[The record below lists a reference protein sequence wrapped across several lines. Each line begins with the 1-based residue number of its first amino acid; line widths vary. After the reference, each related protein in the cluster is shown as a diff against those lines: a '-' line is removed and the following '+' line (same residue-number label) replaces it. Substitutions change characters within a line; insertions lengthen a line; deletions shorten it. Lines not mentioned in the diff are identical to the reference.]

1 MASIFGMLEAFCHVW
16 LRRKMWNEDKAA
28 WLEQPLEEPLLGPTM
43 MNQDKASW
51 ASMLYK
57 IATTACLGPKMMN
70 KG

>member
-1 MASIFGMLEAFCHVW
+1 
-16 LRRKMWNEDKAA
+16 MWNQDEAA

-57 IATTACLGPKMMN
+57 IETTACLGPKMMN

>member
-1 MASIFGMLEAFCHVW
+1 
-16 LRRKMWNEDKAA
+16 MWNEDKAA
-28 WLEQPLEEPLLGPTM
+28 WLEQPLEKPLLGPMM

-57 IATTACLGPKMMN
+57 IETTASLEPKMMN